1 MDGWFSAGYPH
12 RNPHSHPHSDPDPDP
27 RSQELIAT
35 VTIFTVEM
43 SQIYNLARTSAVYR
57 FIYYNIGIFKFAMYA
72 CVVLL
77 NINVAMVGYGKD
89 HPGGP
94 GQV

>member
-1 MDGWFSAGYPH
+1 M
-12 RNPHSHPHSDPDPDP
+12 
-27 RSQELIAT
+27 
-35 VTIFTVEM
+35 
-43 SQIYNLARTSAVYR
+43 SAVYR
-57 FIYYNIGIFKFAMYA
+57 FIYHNIALFKFAMYA

>member
-1 MDGWFSAGYPH
+1 
-12 RNPHSHPHSDPDPDP
+12 
-27 RSQELIAT
+27 
-35 VTIFTVEM
+35 M
-43 SQIYNLARTSAVYR
+43 SQIYNLARVSAVYR
-57 FIYYNIGIFKFAMYA
+57 FIYYNIDIFKFAMYA

-89 HPGGP
+89 HPDGA